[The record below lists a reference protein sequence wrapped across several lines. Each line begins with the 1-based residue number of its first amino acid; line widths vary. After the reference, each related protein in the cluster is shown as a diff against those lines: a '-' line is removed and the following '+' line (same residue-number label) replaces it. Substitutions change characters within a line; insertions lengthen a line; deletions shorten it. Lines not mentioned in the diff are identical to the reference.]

1 MVENI
6 DFQFFSGQSEAIL
19 TSKMAYFTKK
29 TGNQKYGCYN
39 CKRRIILIDFL
50 VQLCDSDLII
60 GSTDELWR
68 AICPI
73 VNNLNGFNGHFLPSC
88 VGQL

>member
-1 MVENI
+1 MNPWLI
-6 DFQFFSGQSEAIL
+6 
-19 TSKMAYFTKK
+19 K
-29 TGNQKYGCYN
+29 TGHQKYGCYN

-60 GSTDELWR
+60 VPTDELWR